1 MTETVTFFLFKTF
14 FINLGRILAVD
25 YGRKRVGLAVTDPG
39 QTIANSLTTIHASE
53 IWEFLKAYIS
63 KEKVDIIVVGYP
75 KTINN
80 KPSEAVKYINPFVKK
95 LKETYPDIKIDLAD
109 ERFTSQIAFQ
119 AMIDGGVKKKK
130 RQDKAMVDKI
140 SANLILQSYIDK
152 IKY

>member
-1 MTETVTFFLFKTF
+1 M
-14 FINLGRILAVD
+14 GRILAVD

-39 QTIANSLTTIHASE
+39 QTIANSLTTIHASQ
-53 IWEFLKAYIS
+53 IWEFLDEYMS
-63 KEKVDIIVVGYP
+63 KEKVDIIIVGYP
-75 KTINN
+75 KKINN
-80 KPSEAVKYINPFVKK
+80 QPSEALIYINPFVKK
-95 LKETYPDIKIDLAD
+95 LKEIYPGIKIELVD